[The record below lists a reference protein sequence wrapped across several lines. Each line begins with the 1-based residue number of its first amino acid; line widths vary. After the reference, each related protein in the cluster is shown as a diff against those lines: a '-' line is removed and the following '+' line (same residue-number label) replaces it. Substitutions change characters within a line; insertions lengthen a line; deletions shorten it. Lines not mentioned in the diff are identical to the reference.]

1 MEFVTTVLAYK
12 SKSIL
17 FRLHP
22 LCKNIKLINLC
33 MAEDLMVVSKDH
45 LPIIRLVHEA
55 VDYSHAT
62 ALQTNQC
69 KSQAF
74 ISGVSEVT
82 RRRIL
87 NLTGSQEGLFP
98 IRYLSVSLSPKDGLL
113 YNMISLWK
121 RL

>member
-1 MEFVTTVLAYK
+1 
-12 SKSIL
+12 
-17 FRLHP
+17 
-22 LCKNIKLINLC
+22 
-33 MAEDLMVVSKDH
+33 MADDLMVLCKDH
-45 LPIIRLVHEA
+45 LPIVKLVQEA

-87 NLTGSQEGLFP
+87 DLTGFQEGLCP
-98 IRYLSVSLSPKDGLL
+98 VKYLSASLSPKDGLL
-113 YNMISLWK
+113 
-121 RL
+121 